1 MSEKLSGGLGLTG
14 NYMEGE
20 HGWTESMNKNL
31 EILNGVVESH
41 FVSIKP
47 SGENL
52 TGQGNYKNDGA
63 KGISSIAIGVNAS
76 ALSSNSVVIGSESVA
91 NGEGSAILIGSDSTG
106 SGATISVGNK
116 SENSA
121 DVSMP
126 AERITDELYPS
137 ILVGNETL
145 MDSPGNV
152 GLGHRQQFNG
162 VNIVAIGHAV
172 TASGGWGVAIGN
184 GINSGS
190 NSIVIGDKCDS
201 SSGDSNIIL
210 GRENQVEDSQN
221 IIMGH
226 GIKSGN
232 GGACNIILNPE
243 NTETDY
249 STTVPNWSVRI
260 GTRNTNANTT
270 RGAYGQVVIGQDNQT
285 DGTHNIIIGQDNKNT
300 HANEDFSSDGFAN
313 ITIGM
318 QNQQHGLYN
327 SLLGY
332 GNKVVASQ
340 SSSHTRAHA
349 IGTNN
354 DISGF
359 ECAIVGNENKFS
371 STGNYQSVN
380 VDGNQNNITGH
391 YFGLSVVGSYNA
403 INAPQDTTGQDV
415 VIAGHNNN
423 VTGAFRQTVI
433 GSNNT
438 IDETATETTVVGFN
452 INAKYSNVTYL
463 GNGATIDF
471 STASKDYRFYSAGV
485 NFSYLTNDVTYSVNP
500 TLANRNWYTG
510 KEMLALKPNTVI
522 ANVADGANDN
532 HAATVRQLK
541 KLDEIQNNDYVLF
554 GRANEYAV
562 YNVLQDSPDVLVTW
576 EVSKDN
582 GNNTLDVTT
591 LSTKAEKEA
600 WITANFTVIQEILDS
615 QSEVMAKLLKYNGAI
630 PLQIKNTGTSLDGN
644 TELDTLPATHV
655 LNGGYDALNGVS
667 TVDFLSPINKPANWE
682 INNSLHP
689 INSKTFFLTPA

>member
-1 MSEKLSGGLGLTG
+1 MS
-14 NYMEGE
+14 
-20 HGWTESMNKNL
+20 
-31 EILNGVVESH
+31 
-41 FVSIKP
+41 
-47 SGENL
+47 
-52 TGQGNYKNDGA
+52 
-63 KGISSIAIGVNAS
+63 
-76 ALSSNSVVIGSESVA
+76 
-91 NGEGSAILIGSDSTG
+91 
-106 SGATISVGNK
+106 
-116 SENSA
+116 
-121 DVSMP
+121 
-126 AERITDELYPS
+126 
-137 ILVGNETL
+137 
-145 MDSPGNV
+145 
-152 GLGHRQQFNG
+152 
-162 VNIVAIGHAV
+162 
-172 TASGGWGVAIGN
+172 
-184 GINSGS
+184 
-190 NSIVIGDKCDS
+190 
-201 SSGDSNIIL
+201 
-210 GRENQVEDSQN
+210 
-221 IIMGH
+221 
-226 GIKSGN
+226 
-232 GGACNIILNPE
+232 
-243 NTETDY
+243 
-249 STTVPNWSVRI
+249 
-260 GTRNTNANTT
+260 
-270 RGAYGQVVIGQDNQT
+270 
-285 DGTHNIIIGQDNKNT
+285 
-300 HANEDFSSDGFAN
+300 
-313 ITIGM
+313 
-318 QNQQHGLYN
+318 
-327 SLLGY
+327 
-332 GNKVVASQ
+332 
-340 SSSHTRAHA
+340 
-349 IGTNN
+349 N

-359 ECAIVGNENKFS
+359 ECAIVGNENKFGV
-371 STGNYQSVN
+371 TGKYQSVN
-380 VDGNQNNITGH
+380 VDGSRNNIAGD
-391 YFGLSVVGSYNA
+391 YFDLSVVGSYNE
-403 INAPQDTTGQDV
+403 IKAPQDAMGQDI

-522 ANVADGANDN
+522 VNVADGANDN

-562 YNVLQDSPDVLVTW
+562 YNVLQDSPDVLVKW

-591 LSTKAEKEA
+591 LDTKAEKEA

-615 QSEVMAKLLKYNGAI
+615 QSEVMAKLLKYNGDI